1 MIMTEKENGLD
12 EAGIARKLLQKG
24 ATPAQI
30 RRIKE
35 KYEQEQNALGAVDL
49 TGKGANTNRLRDGKK
64 NDGKKND
71 GKKNDGNFIASLD
84 EKTDKDELTKDAES
98 LASLIKPSNTPPLHS
113 TDTRTN
119 GAGISSQAAMSGL
132 LEQLKTNM

>member
-1 MIMTEKENGLD
+1 MIKKILLTVALSFSFQWVAAQTLSDEQVVKIIMTEKEHGLD

-49 TGKGANTNRLRDGKK
+49 TG
-64 NDGKKND
+64 
-71 GKKNDGNFIASLD
+71 
-84 EKTDKDELTKDAES
+84 
-98 LASLIKPSNTPPLHS
+98 
-113 TDTRTN
+113 
-119 GAGISSQAAMSGL
+119 
-132 LEQLKTNM
+132 